1 MQIVPIEGNPGSLF
15 FLLLHVSE
23 TSPYPGTGS
32 FFLLSGLN
40 EMNQVGLDSLTSV
53 SPLAGISTQ
62 WQTIC
67 QQPGFIVSLIPG
79 TENINDVKY

>member
-1 MQIVPIEGNPGSLF
+1 
-15 FLLLHVSE
+15 
-23 TSPYPGTGS
+23 
-32 FFLLSGLN
+32 
-40 EMNQVGLDSLTSV
+40 MNQVGLDSLTSV